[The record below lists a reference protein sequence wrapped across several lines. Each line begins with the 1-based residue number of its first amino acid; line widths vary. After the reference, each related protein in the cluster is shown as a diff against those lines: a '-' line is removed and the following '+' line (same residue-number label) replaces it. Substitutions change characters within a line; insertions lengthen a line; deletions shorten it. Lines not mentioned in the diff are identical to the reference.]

1 MYKKILAGIVAVMMI
16 FSTIVPLQAINDDVT
31 ISAQNAIVIDEE
43 SGKILYERNAK
54 ERMYPASITKIL
66 TIICALEK
74 VDDLDKTV
82 TITQSDLDTVWETGA
97 SAANF
102 EVGEVVTY
110 RDVFMGAMLPSGADA
125 CRALANNTSG
135 SQEAFV
141 DDMNKLVEKL
151 GLTDSHFVNTT
162 GIHDDNHYTTVYDMA
177 KITQYAMQNEN
188 FVELFN
194 RYQYNASNGKHQWV
208 KKVIYNAKR
217 ANIDTSMITGCKSG
231 YTMKAQH
238 TLASSLNIN
247 GHTYICVVGYS
258 RNSDGY
264 SHCTINDTLALGQYI
279 GTHYQYVNL
288 NKKGEKVQTVNVK
301 DGEKESLDVMLED
314 DINAVLPVNYDQA
327 KLKYDYHF
335 EDLSAPVKKGDKV
348 GTLKVSYDDDVLY
361 ETTFKATQ
369 SIDKQFSSKV
379 KDTVFAIVPW
389 IIGIIV
395 GFIIL
400 LFIARSIFRK
410 IRRNRRKKYNRYR
423 RRY

>member
-43 SGKILYERNAK
+43 SGKILYERNAR

-410 IRRNRRKKYNRYR
+410 VRRNRRKKYNRYR

>member
-1 MYKKILAGIVAVMMI
+1 MFKKILVAVFI
-16 FSTIVPLQAINDDVT
+16 TLTVFLPVTPVHAADVA

-43 SGKILYERNAK
+43 SGKVLYERNAR

-74 VDDLDKTV
+74 IDDLDKTV

-110 RDVFMGAMLPSGADA
+110 RDVLMGAMLPSGADA
-125 CRALANNTSG
+125 CRALANNTCG

-141 DDMNKLVEKL
+141 AEMNNLVKKL
-151 GLTDSHFVNTT
+151 GLTDSNFVNTT

-177 KITQYAMQNEN
+177 MITQYAMQNEN

-194 RYQYNASNGKHQWV
+194 RYQYNCSNGKHQWV
-208 KKVIYNAKR
+208 KKVIYNAKK
-217 ANIDTSMITGCKSG
+217 AGIDTSMITGCKSG

-247 GHTYICVVGYS
+247 GHTYICVVGHCQ
-258 RNSDGY
+258 NSDSY

-279 GTHYQYVNL
+279 GANYQYVQL
-288 NKKGEKVQTVNVK
+288 NQKGEKVKTINVK
-301 DGEKESLDVMLED
+301 EGEEESFDVTLNE
-314 DINAVLPVNYDQA
+314 DINAVLPVNYDQG

-335 EDLSAPVKKGDKV
+335 ETVDAPVKKGDKV
-348 GTLKVSYDDDVLY
+348 GTLKVTYDGEVLY
-361 ETTFKATQ
+361 ETTFKAPKT
-369 SIDKQFSSKV
+369 IDKVFSA
-379 KDTVFAIVPW
+379 TVMDIVYAVIPW

-395 GFIIL
+395 GTIVL

-410 IRRNRRKKYNRYR
+410 IRRRRRKKYYNRYK